1 MTPAALKRLSGPACG
16 QPTRWSRPTWQHG
29 HVTAAT
35 PSPLFPRTPDS
46 ADAVLEG
53 LDPEQREV
61 ATALHGPVCV
71 LAGAGTGKTRAI
83 THRIAYG
90 VRSGLLAPSSVLAV
104 TFTNRAAGEMRGR
117 LRQLGAQGVQAR
129 TFHSA
134 ALRQLQYFWPKAI
147 GGGLPRLVDRKIQLV
162 ADAAAAC
169 GLRLDRGELRDATAE
184 IEWCKVTQTVPADY
198 PYAAVKAGRETP
210 RDPAEISHLYA
221 AYENLKRDRAVID
234 FEDVL
239 LLTVAVLQDRHDIA
253 DQVRAQYQHFVV
265 DEYQDVSPLQQRLL
279 ELWLGDRDSLCVVGD
294 ASQTIYSFTGAT
306 PDHLLDFRLRHP
318 GATVVKLVRDYR
330 STPQVVRLANGLLAQ
345 AHGRAADHRLELVSQ
360 RAQGPEPVYTEYTD
374 EPAEAEGAA
383 RRIRELIATGT
394 PAAEIAVLF
403 RTNSQSETY
412 EQALADAG
420 VPYQLRGAERFFDR
434 PEVRKAGVALRA
446 AARFGGNDSLLDE
459 AVDLPS
465 QVRAVLSGEGWSSEP
480 PAGSGAVRER
490 WESLAAL
497 VALAHD
503 FAAAHPK
510 ATLSDLVAELDER
523 ASAQHAPTVQGVT
536 LASLHAAKGLEWD
549 AVFLVGVAEGML
561 PISYAKTDEQIEEER
576 RLLYVGVTRARE
588 RLHLSWSLAR
598 SPGGRAGRRPSR
610 FLDGL
615 RPGSTATVG
624 RAATGTG
631 GVERGTLGGLPAA
644 PRRAQRSP
652 ARCRVCGRTLTD
664 AGEMKL
670 MRCEDCPSDMD
681 EGLYERLREWRAVE
695 AGLSGQ
701 PDFCVFTDRTLMA
714 IAETRPDCA
723 AELSRIPGV
732 LDRKLRRY
740 GTDVLA
746 ICAGHEVGTAP
757 ENAAEKTD
765 RNSSQK

>member
-1 MTPAALKRLSGPACG
+1 M
-16 QPTRWSRPTWQHG
+16 
-29 HVTAAT
+29 TAAT
-35 PSPLFPRTPDS
+35 HSTLFPRTPDS

-90 VRSGLLAPSSVLAV
+90 VRAGILQPSSVLAV

-117 LRQLGAQGVQAR
+117 LRQLGAAGVQAR

-134 ALRQLQYFWPKAI
+134 ALRQLQYFWPKAV
-147 GGGLPRLVDRKIQLV
+147 GGSMPRLVDRKIQLV

-169 GLRLDRGELRDATAE
+169 RIRLDRGELRDVTGE
-184 IEWCKVTQTVPADY
+184 IEWSKVTQTVPSDY
-198 PYAAVKAGRETP
+198 ALAAAKAGRETP
-210 RDPAEISHLYA
+210 RAAAEIAQLYA
-221 AYENLKRDRAVID
+221 AYEDLKRDRAVID

-239 LLTVAVLQDRHDIA
+239 LLTVAILQDRHDIA
-253 DQVRAQYQHFVV
+253 EQVRSQYQHFVV

-279 ELWLGDRDSLCVVGD
+279 DLWLGRRDSLCVVGD

-306 PDHLLDFRLRHP
+306 PDHLLDFRARHP

-330 STPQVVRLANGLLAQ
+330 STPQVVHLANGLLAQ
-345 AHGRAADHRLELVSQ
+345 ARGRAADHRLELISQ
-360 RAQGPEPVYTEYTD
+360 RRAGPEPVHTEYSD

-383 RRIRELIATGT
+383 RRIRELMDAGVR
-394 PAAEIAVLF
+394 ASEIAILF

-434 PEVRKAGVALRA
+434 PEVRRAIVNLRA
-446 AARFGGNDSLLDE
+446 AARFGGNDSRLDD

-465 QVRAVLSGEGWSSEP
+465 QVRAVLSGEGWTTVP

-497 VALAHD
+497 VNLAQD
-503 FAAAHPK
+503 FAAAGAG
-510 ATLSDLVAELDER
+510 ATLNDLVAELDER
-523 ASAQHAPTVQGVT
+523 AGAQHAPTVEGVT
-536 LASLHAAKGLEWD
+536 LASLHSAKGLEWD
-549 AVFLVGVAEGML
+549 AVFLVGVAEGMM
-561 PISYAKTDEQIEEER
+561 PITYAKTDEQIEEER

-588 RLHLSWSLAR
+588 RLHVSWSLSR
-598 SPGGRAGRRPSR
+598 SPGGRPNRRPSR

-615 RPGSTATVG
+615 RPGSTATAG
-624 RAATGTG
+624 RTAGGGPG
-631 GVERGTLGGLPAA
+631 GVERGFTSPVGAA
-644 PRRAQRSP
+644 PRRTQRTP

-681 EGLYERLREWRAVE
+681 EGLYERLRDWRALQ
-695 AGLSGQ
+695 AQRSGQ
-701 PDFCVFTDRTLMA
+701 PAFCVFTDKTLMA
-714 IAETRPDCA
+714 IAEAVPDDEH
-723 AELSRIPGV
+723 ELARIPGV
-732 LDRKLRRY
+732 GMRKLNRY
-740 GTDVLA
+740 GADVLT
-746 ICAGHEVGTAP
+746 ICAGQEVSEEEDEA
-757 ENAAEKTD
+757 
-765 RNSSQK
+765 

>member
-1 MTPAALKRLSGPACG
+1 MPACG
-16 QPTRWSRPTWQHG
+16 QPTRQSRATWQHG
-29 HVTAAT
+29 GVTAAT
-35 PSPLFPRTPDS
+35 HSTLFPQAPDS

-53 LDPEQREV
+53 LDPEQRAV

-90 VRSGLLAPSSVLAV
+90 VRAGILQPSSVLAV

-117 LRQLGAQGVQAR
+117 LRQLGAHGVQAR

-147 GGGLPRLVDRKIQLV
+147 GGGMPRLIDRKIQLV
-162 ADAAAAC
+162 ADAAATQ
-169 GLRLDRGELRDATAE
+169 GTRLDRGELRDVTAE
-184 IEWCKVTQTVPADY
+184 IEWSKVTQTIPADY
-198 PYAAVKAGRETP
+198 PYAAAKAGRETP

-221 AYENLKRDRAVID
+221 AYEDLKRDRAVID

-239 LLTVAVLQDRHDIA
+239 LLTVAILQDRHDIA
-253 DQVRAQYQHFVV
+253 EQVRAQYQHFVV

-279 ELWLGDRDSLCVVGD
+279 ELWLGDRDNLCVVGD

-306 PDHLLDFRLRHP
+306 PDHLLDFRTRHP
-318 GATVVKLVRDYR
+318 RATVVKLVRDYR
-330 STPQVVRLANGLLAQ
+330 STPQVVHLANGLLAQ
-345 AHGRAADHRLELVSQ
+345 ARGRAADHRLELVSQ
-360 RAQGPEPVYTEYTD
+360 RAPGPEPVHTEYTD

-383 RRIRELIATGT
+383 RRIRELIDAGV

-403 RTNSQSETY
+403 RTNAQSETY

-434 PEVRKAGVALRA
+434 PEVRKAGIALRG
-446 AARFGGNDSLLDE
+446 AARFGGNDSLLDDV
-459 AVDLPS
+459 VDLPS
-465 QVRAVLSGEGWSSEP
+465 QVRAVLSGEGWTTEP

-497 VALAHD
+497 VNLAQD
-503 FAAAHPK
+503 LAAARPG
-510 ATLSDLVAELDER
+510 ATLGDFVTELDER
-523 ASAQHAPTVQGVT
+523 ANAQHAPTVQGVT

-549 AVFLVGVAEGML
+549 VVFLVGIAEGML
-561 PISYAKTDEQIEEER
+561 PITYAKTDEQIEEER

-588 RLHLSWSLAR
+588 RLHVSWALSR
-598 SPGGRAGRRPSR
+598 SPGGRPNRRPSR

-615 RPGSTATVG
+615 RPGTTATVG
-624 RAATGTG
+624 RTGSGATG
-631 GVERGTLGGLPAA
+631 GVEPGKAAGAAVA
-644 PRRAQRSP
+644 PRRAQRTP

-681 EGLYERLREWRAVE
+681 EGLYERLREWRAGQAE
-695 AGLSGQ
+695 RSGQ

-714 IAETRPDCA
+714 IAEARPESP

-732 LDRKLRRY
+732 LSRKLRSY

-746 ICAGHEVGTAP
+746 ICAGREVG
-757 ENAAEKTD
+757 EVGGGD
-765 RNSSQK
+765 